1 MGLLS
6 QNSQQHTLSIFSVFI
21 KPPSQLHQ
29 YTYSIHWT
37 FTQIW
42 RIHSTC
48 CSWILWSVCSFNWKS
63 VMLNFARRRCL
74 TCPHRHRLLG
84 WLERTTKLHC
94 CRTVAVALAVVV
106 VCLPP
111 WSAVLTTC
119 SRLFSTF
126 LW

>member
-1 MGLLS
+1 MGVKTHNNTHYRKFQFS
-6 QNSQQHTLSIFSVFI
+6 SNHRHSYTNTHTR
-21 KPPSQLHQ
+21 P
-29 YTYSIHWT
+29 TGHWT

-94 CRTVAVALAVVV
+94 CRTVAVDSAVVV

-126 LW
+126 L